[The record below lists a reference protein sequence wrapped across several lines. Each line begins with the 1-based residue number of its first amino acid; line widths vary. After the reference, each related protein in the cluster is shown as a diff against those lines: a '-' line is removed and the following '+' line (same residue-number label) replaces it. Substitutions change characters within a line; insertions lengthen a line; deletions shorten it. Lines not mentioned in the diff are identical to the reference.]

1 MGERA
6 ELIGQRKQGGTA
18 EHNGK
23 RVRSGYQRRCR
34 VNRLHCRAVSQFE
47 SFPQFMSGVESIR
60 QVDDR
65 RTHWVTKI
73 GGVRREFDAEITEQQ
88 PDQRIA
94 WSSVG
99 GDTRHAGVVSFQPL
113 GERDTRVTVQLDW
126 QPEGIAEKAG
136 SAVGVDELQVKADTR
151 RFKEFIEQRGN
162 ATGAW
167 RGDIPRRDR

>member
-1 MGERA
+1 MSTVTESVDVHVPVH
-6 ELIGQRKQGGTA
+6 TA
-18 EHNGK
+18 YN
-23 RVRSGYQRRCR
+23 QWT
-34 VNRLHCRAVSQFE
+34 QFE
-47 SFPQFMSGVESIR
+47 SFPQFMTGVESIR

-65 RTHWVTKI
+65 NTHWVTKI

-88 PDQRIA
+88 PNQRIA
-94 WSSVG
+94 WSSVD

-113 GERDTRVTVQLDW
+113 GEQDTRVTVQLHW

-151 RFKEFIEQRGN
+151 RFKEFIEKRGN